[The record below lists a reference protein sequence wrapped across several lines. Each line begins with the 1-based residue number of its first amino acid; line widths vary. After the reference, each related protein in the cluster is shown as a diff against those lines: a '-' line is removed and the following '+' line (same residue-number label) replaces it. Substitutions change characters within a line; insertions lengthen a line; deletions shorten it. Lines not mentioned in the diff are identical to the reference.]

1 MANSDFFQMNP
12 IPNQYGVYQD
22 LVYCYFPEK
31 VGVNVAERPLLR
43 LNRHH
48 PAFILTCKISYL

>member
-22 LVYCYFPEK
+22 LLHCNFPEML
-31 VGVNVAERPLLR
+31 GVNVAERPLLR

-48 PAFILTCKISYL
+48 LAFILTCKISYL